1 MDSYNLINGEHAT
14 QNKYLNTDVLKK
26 DWGFRGVLMSDWGA
40 TYDGIAAANSGL
52 DLEMPSGDFM
62 NAKTLLP
69 AIQQGKV
76 SAATIDDKVRRLLR
90 IAVEFG
96 FLNHDQQDLSIPLY
110 NPQSEQVALESSLE
124 NMVLLKN
131 QGALLPL
138 DLQPRAYACRYRA
151 ECLSRSAHRRGQRQR
166 YRHRAGEFPRGNKR
180 CCGRPRQGALEPGP

>member
-1 MDSYNLINGEHAT
+1 
-14 QNKYLNTDVLKK
+14 
-26 DWGFRGVLMSDWGA
+26 MSDWGA

-76 SAATIDDKVRRLLR
+76 SLATIDDKVRRILR
-90 IAVEFG
+90 VAVEFG
-96 FLNHDQQDLSIPLY
+96 FLNHDQQDVSIPLY
-110 NPQSEQVALESSLE
+110 NPQSEQVALETSLE

-138 DLQPRAYACRYRA
+138 DLRRVHTLAVIGPDAYPAQPTAGGSGNVTAIAPVSFLTGISGAAGAHEPRCFGARA
-151 ECLSRSAHRRGQRQR
+151 
-166 YRHRAGEFPRGNKR
+166 
-180 CCGRPRQGALEPGP
+180 